1 MRQIYRQIE
10 NDNEIEAF
18 SQKGLSNE
26 NVMDWIDT
34 ITNWDETDLQGNENR
49 VRGDRDMVDQWKCV
63 KSYYYHPMMKG
74 SNSIK
79 QVLPT
84 VLNVSDYLKSKYSDP
99 LTFGTNLKGRILWK
113 ENKAEGKP
121 YDPYKLLEP
130 IHNEMSGDE
139 LLLERGEI
147 RDGGAA
153 MVAYAKL
160 QFTQMSDL
168 EREAIIKALLR
179 YCEMDTLAM
188 IMIYDHWHSCYLA
201 KKGKELLNK

>member
-1 MRQIYRQIE
+1 
-10 NDNEIEAF
+10 
-18 SQKGLSNE
+18 
-26 NVMDWIDT
+26 
-34 ITNWDETDLQGNENR
+34 
-49 VRGDRDMVDQWKCV
+49 
-63 KSYYYHPMMKG
+63 
-74 SNSIK
+74 
-79 QVLPT
+79 
-84 VLNVSDYLKSKYSDP
+84 
-99 LTFGTNLKGRILWK
+99 
-113 ENKAEGKP
+113 
-121 YDPYKLLEP
+121 
-130 IHNEMSGDE
+130 MSGDE

-188 IMIYDHWHSCYLA
+188 VMIYDHWHSCYLT